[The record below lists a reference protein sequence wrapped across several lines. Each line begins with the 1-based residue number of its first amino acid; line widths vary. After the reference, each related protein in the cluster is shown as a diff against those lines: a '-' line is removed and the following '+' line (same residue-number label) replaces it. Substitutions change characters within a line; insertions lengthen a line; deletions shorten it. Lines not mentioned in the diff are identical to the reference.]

1 MSSQRY
7 CQAHLPLGSSEIVH
21 QSRYPSAYAAGVLD
35 HAARELASQQM
46 QAMDHDRPSDRP
58 VDLHYHEGAAMAQ
71 LRLVHSCIRIQTIV
85 AIDVP
90 CRDWEGVW

>member
-1 MSSQRY
+1 MSSHRY
-7 CQAHLPLGSSEIVH
+7 CRAHPPLGSSEIVH
-21 QSRYPSAYAAGVLD
+21 QSHYPSVYAVSALD

-58 VDLHYHEGAAMAQ
+58 VDLHYHEGAAVAL
-71 LRLVHSCIRIQTIV
+71 LRLVHSCIRTQTIA
-85 AIDVP
+85 AIDVL